1 MAGLHVIYGIA
12 GRKAFLACG
21 IDIRVRVAFGHQFLC
36 LLPELGLLAFG
47 RSGLPPEP
55 VSTFTDLVFFYV
67 VGHRNFL
74 PECRLA
80 AICSPAIVTL
90 MWEVATAF
98 KAWIML
104 PAVLQN
110 FNQLCH
116 FQIG

>member
-1 MAGLHVIYGIA
+1 
-12 GRKAFLACG
+12 
-21 IDIRVRVAFGHQFLC
+21 
-36 LLPELGLLAFG
+36 
-47 RSGLPPEP
+47 
-55 VSTFTDLVFFYV
+55 
-67 VGHRNFL
+67 
-74 PECRLA
+74 LA

-116 FQIG
+116 FQMGWPSKLTC